1 MYKKY
6 MIQKIL
12 LLLIAINIVLMA
24 AEISHAD
31 ETADGSPNITINTYP
46 ELSVKK
52 TRSTVSDM
60 YSSII
65 YANESNIRTIKLNGL
80 STDIVPI
87 PADSYILQ
95 LPENHYVYRSP
106 EKTTNLLPK
115 DTQLTYYETTPI
127 LIIPGEAIALE
138 VTNLKQ
144 FSIDELVSTAT
155 FRQSISQLNHYS
167 FQLTLNAFNQPILS
181 EFTTNYTVSWG
192 DDTTTTYESPAITH
206 NHIYEKA
213 GKYNLTIT
221 LTDAFGYTYLITYP
235 YTVEYEG
242 HLLHTYLIVEDNKEP
257 VAVTTTTS
265 LGTLALVF
273 IALTETGKYK
283 FLALLP
289 LLFPMYTRIS
299 KEDVLDQFVR
309 GQIFGY
315 IKTNPGVHYNQI
327 RRDIDVKN
335 GTLSYHL
342 RVLEKTELVK
352 SRREGIRYRAFYPTG
367 MKFPHNERFRLT
379 ELQITILDHI
389 KQHPGINQREIARKL
404 RKKPQTINYNI
415 KVLEQ
420 ATLIDVH
427 HSGRKTGLYAIGTD
441 ADIQLIGQ

>member
-1 MYKKY
+1 MYGKY
-6 MIQKIL
+6 MIQNIL
-12 LLLIAINIVLMA
+12 LLLVVVNIFLMG
-24 AEISHAD
+24 AEVYRAE
-31 ETADGSPNITINTYP
+31 ETADISPHIQINRFP
-46 ELSVKK
+46 EISAKK
-52 TRSTVSDM
+52 TRSEVSEM

-65 YANESNIRTIKLNGL
+65 SADESNIHTIKLNGL
-80 STDIVPI
+80 SPDIVAL
-87 PADSYILQ
+87 PADSYVIQ
-95 LPENHYVYRSP
+95 LPENRYAYQSP
-106 EKTTNLLPK
+106 KKTTNLLPEG
-115 DTQLTYYETTPI
+115 TVLTYHETTPI
-127 LIIPGEAIALE
+127 LTIPGEAIALE
-138 VTNLKQ
+138 VKNMEEY
-144 FSIDELVSTAT
+144 SVNELVSTAT
-155 FRQSISQLNHYS
+155 FKQSISQLNHYS
-167 FQLTLNAFNQPILS
+167 FSLTLNAFTDPILN
-181 EFTTNYTVSWG
+181 EYTTNYTVSWG
-192 DDTTTTYESPAITH
+192 DDTTTTYRSPAIIH

-221 LTDAFGYTYLITYP
+221 LTDAFGYNYLISYP

-283 FLALLP
+283 LLALLP

-342 RVLEKTELVK
+342 RVLEKTELIK

-379 ELQITILDHI
+379 ELQINILDYI

-404 RKKPQTINYNI
+404 KKKPQTINYNI

-420 ATLIDVH
+420 ATLIDVFH
-427 HSGRKTGLYAIGTD
+427 NGRKTGLYAIDSD